1 MYNSDEEA
9 DVVVLEE
16 LDVDMGI
23 RATFLLLLPLIVKA
37 SVDDDSPRRTKET
50 RNALVGLESN
60 FIILLLLLLLEL

>member
-60 FIILLLLLLLEL
+60 FIILLLLLLEL